1 MYLLEHPSLNIFT
14 ICPLF
19 CTSTRVAAS
28 ISGSRITMFFNGVA
42 LIRGI
47 GYALAFTPHFT
58 ALSMGTALCS
68 AIGIY
73 CSTLILKQNAK
84 GFSLAKRKAW
94 FVAAHETIAIHL
106 SHNGTTIQGVV
117 VTIGAFASAALL
129 YKLFS
134 SPEAKQYS
142 NQVELSAKGT

>member
-1 MYLLEHPSLNIFT
+1 MKKFRFWAVFGL
-14 ICPLF
+14 
-19 CTSTRVAAS
+19 V
-28 ISGSRITMFFNGVA
+28 FNGVA

-58 ALSMGTALCS
+58 ALSIGTALCS

-73 CSTLILKQNAK
+73 SSLLILKQNAK
-84 GFSLAKRKAW
+84 GFSLAKRQVW
-94 FVAAHETIAIHL
+94 FVAAHEAIAFQL
-106 SHNGTTIQGVV
+106 SHNGTTIQGVLI
-117 VTIGAFASAALL
+117 TIGALGSAALL

-142 NQVELSAKGT
+142 NQLKLSSKGI

>member
-1 MYLLEHPSLNIFT
+1 MKKFRFWA
-14 ICPLF
+14 LF
-19 CTSTRVAAS
+19 GLV
-28 ISGSRITMFFNGVA
+28 FNGVA

-73 CSTLILKQNAK
+73 CSILILKQNAK
-84 GFSLAKRKAW
+84 GFSLAKRQVW
-94 FVAAHETIAIHL
+94 FVAAHEALAMHL
-106 SHNGTTIQGVV
+106 SHNGTASLRAIVA
-117 VTIGAFASAALL
+117 IGAFVSAALL

-134 SPEAKQYS
+134 SPEAMQYR
-142 NQVELSAKGT
+142 NQVELSSKGT